1 MLINFQSQA
10 YDRQMYSTCFLSQ
23 REVTHF
29 IRKAL
34 QSSTFNKSIN
44 SFFFPSY
51 CSALQLFC
59 LPSSFWP
66 PVPLLTLFILPQLL
80 CLPSSFCPPAPLLT
94 LFILSP
100 SSSAYPLHSTPVPLL
115 TLFILEGLRVGCG
128 HHHVLHIP
136 PGQVPVG
143 LYIPYTIDIQYTV
156 HRIQARLWYSLTSF
170 CKQKKKSLEFYSEDS
185 MG

>member
-1 MLINFQSQA
+1 MLIIYQSQA
-10 YDRQMYSTCFLSQ
+10 YDRQMYLVFCCLRGRSHTLSGKLCKAVHSTNLSK
-23 REVTHF
+23 F
-29 IRKAL
+29 
-34 QSSTFNKSIN
+34 S
-44 SFFFPSY
+44 FFPSY
-51 CSALQLFC
+51 CSALQLSC

-66 PVPLLTLFILPQLL
+66 PAPLLTLFILPPLL

-143 LYIPYTIDIQYTV
+143 LYLPNTTDIQYTV
-156 HRIQARLWYSLTSF
+156 QCTQDTGQPMIQSDLFL
-170 CKQKKKSLEFYSEDS
+170 
-185 MG
+185 